1 MKEIKCPKCGNVFS
15 VDEADYAAIVSQVRT
30 AEFESEVEHRMH
42 EANERFKTEKALADA
57 QKEQQFQSQLHK
69 KEEELG
75 AKDAEIV
82 RLKNSLANAE
92 SQKKSE
98 MTAALAAKDIEIE
111 KLRSAVEQS
120 GKEREI
126 AVMEVRQKAATAYR
140 EKEDQIKELQ
150 KAMELNAQK
159 AQLKETAL
167 ISHHQEELRIKQE
180 QIDYYKDL
188 KAKMSTKMVG
198 ETLEQHCNIEF
209 EQYIRPL
216 MPNAY
221 FDKDNEVVGGT
232 KGDFVFRDYE
242 DGTEYIS
249 IMFEMKNEADETSTK
264 HKNEDFLKKLDEDR
278 RKKNCEFAVL
288 VSLLEADNELYNTGI
303 VNKSHVYPKMYV
315 IRPQFFVPFIN
326 LLVQASKKSLEYKK
340 QLIEAKNK
348 EVDVTN
354 FENQLNDFKD
364 KFGKNYRLAS
374 EKFENAIAEIDK
386 TIDHLQKV
394 KASLIGS
401 ENNLRLA
408 NDKVD
413 ELTIRKLTYKN
424 PTMKA
429 KFDEASKN
437 NEAVEVEE

>member
-1 MKEIKCPKCGNVFS
+1 MKEIRCPNCGVVFS

-126 AVMEVRQKAATAYR
+126 AVMEVRQKATIAYR